1 MSLTLLFDI
10 VIIGNILSFLIFFWL
25 YRTSSKFFGQFVL
38 NVWILTMKIFFSFCW
53 RLLFCV
59 GSSVTRL
66 NYFHQLVAI
75 SHHKMTPHLLLHNFI
90 KNANCHYII
99 TSHFVVTLVTRNQ
112 FPMLAQCC
120 WKQNSSL
127 HLLLFNFHIQMADWR
142 HNSILDMITSVQYT
156 VVHLCKATA
165 YQ

>member
-25 YRTSSKFFGQFVL
+25 NRTSSKFFGQFFL
-38 NVWILTMKIFFSFCW
+38 NVCILTMKIFFSFCW

-75 SHHKMTPHLLLHNFI
+75 SHHIMSPHLLLHNLSRMRI
-90 KNANCHYII
+90 VI
-99 TSHFVVTLVTRNQ
+99 TSSHHILWSLWSLEINLWCWHNVAENKILHCICYFSIFIFKWLIDDITLFWT
-112 FPMLAQCC
+112 
-120 WKQNSSL
+120 W
-127 HLLLFNFHIQMADWR
+127 
-142 HNSILDMITSVQYT
+142 
-156 VVHLCKATA
+156 
-165 YQ
+165 